1 MKIFKNSNAVLA
13 VAIILAGLA
22 VSFIIL
28 DSSSVSAQNDPVFPI
43 SELGNCKNQAEC
55 SSFCDNENNITSCVN
70 YAERNGMMSAS
81 DAAEARKF
89 AKIGSGP
96 GGCKSKS
103 ECATYCDS
111 IDNIDSCL
119 QFATQNGLI
128 NDSEL
133 VEAKKVAEALKSGA
147 KMPGGC
153 KNKTDCESYCESSDK
168 MGECLDFAE
177 KAGLIPENELAEAR
191 KVAKAIKS
199 GKKQPGGCANKKSCD
214 AYCSSS
220 DNIEECIDFAIAADL
235 IPPEELEQVK
245 KILPL
250 MKAGKMP
257 GGCFKKED
265 CDAYCSNESNSEE
278 CANFAIEAGFMS
290 AEEAEMYKKTGGKG
304 PGNCKGKEECESYC
318 DDPANQETCFNFAKE
333 KGLISEEDL
342 QEMESGAERFNEG
355 LQMATPE
362 VIDCIKSKVGEQA
375 FSKMQAGGMPSR
387 EAGDAMGSCFSSMMR
402 PPDGGEGGDY
412 GPPNGEA
419 GPPEGY
425 DESQGPPS
433 AEDIQKMVPEGVEIT
448 PEMMKNGPPSQEQI
462 QNIIQQK
469 TQEEM
474 QKRGAP
480 PQGESGGSYGPS
492 AEDIQ
497 NMMPKNIPSG
507 PPAGTQYGPPT
518 VIPSGPPQ

>member
-1 MKIFKNSNAVLA
+1 MKILKNSNVVLA
-13 VAIILAGLA
+13 GAIIFAGLA
-22 VSFIIL
+22 VSFIIIDNGAL
-28 DSSSVSAQNDPVFPI
+28 AQAEPAFPI
-43 SELGNCKNQAEC
+43 AELGNCKSQAEC
-55 SSFCDNENNITSCVN
+55 ASFCDNENNITSCVN
-70 YAERNGMMSAS
+70 YAERNGMMSAQ

-103 ECATYCDS
+103 ACATYCDN

-119 QFATQNGLI
+119 QFAVQNGFV
-128 NDSEL
+128 NDEEL
-133 VEAKKVAEALKSGA
+133 AEAKKVAEALKSGA

-153 KNKTDCESYCESSDK
+153 KTKAECESYCNSSDK
-168 MGECLDFAE
+168 MSECLDFAE
-177 KAGLIPENELAEAR
+177 KAGLIPDDELEEAR
-191 KVAKAIKS
+191 KVAKALKS
-199 GKKQPGGCANKKSCD
+199 GKKQPGGCTNKKSCD
-214 AYCSSS
+214 TYCSVSS
-220 DNIEECIDFAIAADL
+220 NMEECVNFALAAGL
-235 IPPEELEQVK
+235 IPPEEVENVK
-245 KILPL
+245 KILPM

-265 CDAYCSNESNSEE
+265 CDAYCADESHADE

-290 AEEAEMYKKTGGKG
+290 PEEAEMYKKTGGKG
-304 PGNCKGKEECESYC
+304 PGNCRSKESCEAYC
-318 DDPANQETCFNFAKE
+318 DDPANQESCFNFAKE
-333 KGLISEEDL
+333 KGLISEEEL
-342 QEMESGAERFNEG
+342 QEIEAGAERFNEG

-375 FSKMQAGGMPSR
+375 FSKMQSGGMPSR
-387 EAGDAMGSCFSSMMR
+387 EAGEAMGSCFGSLMK
-402 PPDGGEGGDY
+402 PPQGGEGGEY
-412 GPPNGEA
+412 

-433 AEDIQKMVPEGVEIT
+433 AEDIQSMVPEGVEIT
-448 PEMMKNGPPSQEQI
+448 PEMMKNGSPSQEQI

-480 PQGESGGSYGPS
+480 TQGESGGSYGPS

-497 NMMPKNIPSG
+497 NMIPQNIPTGPSGSYG
-507 PPAGTQYGPPT
+507 PPAG
-518 VIPSGPPQ
+518 IPSGPPQ